1 MWYRRCAWKSDKQ
14 NLGNALLIR
23 TRGRLLSLIARILLP
38 RCVTFGTHCRIHR
51 SVRFN
56 GSEGDISLGE
66 HVTIFRYGEVMGPT
80 SIGPRTFINRSAYI
94 RAHTEIG
101 SDCAIGPFVKFVT
114 DTHEFGPSRQRAGK
128 RIFRPIKVGNGV
140 WIGAGAMILG
150 GVTIGNGAVIG
161 AGSVVA
167 KDVPPD
173 SLYAG
178 GRARLIR
185 TFPDAELPQ
194 ALSA

>member
-1 MWYRRCAWKSDKQ
+1 MVA
-14 NLGNALLIR
+14 
-23 TRGRLLSLIARILLP
+23 RLLLP
-38 RCVTFGTHCRIHR
+38 RCVKFGSYCRIDS

-56 GSEGDISLGE
+56 GAEGEISIGE
-66 HVTIFRYGEVMGPT
+66 HVAIFRYGEVMGPT

-94 RAHTEIG
+94 RAETQIG

-128 RIFRPIKVGNGV
+128 RIFRPIRVGNGV

-161 AGSVVA
+161 AGSVVT
-167 KDVPPD
+167 KDVPD
-173 SLYAG
+173 DTLYAG
-178 GRARLIR
+178 DPARLIR
-185 TFPDAELPQ
+185 EFVEAETRQ
-194 ALSA
+194 ALRA

>member
-1 MWYRRCAWKSDKQ
+1 
-14 NLGNALLIR
+14 
-23 TRGRLLSLIARILLP
+23 LLSLIARILLP
-38 RCVTFGTHCRIHR
+38 RCVTFGTHCRIDR

-56 GSEGDISLGE
+56 GSEGNISIGE
-66 HVTIFRYGEVMGPT
+66 HVTIYRFGELMGPT
-80 SIGPRTFINRSAYI
+80 SIGPRTFINRDTYI
-94 RAHTEIG
+94 RAHTSIG

-161 AGSVVA
+161 AGSVVT
-167 KDVPPD
+167 KDVPAD

-178 GRARLIR
+178 GRAQFIR
-185 TFPDAELPQ
+185 AFADAEPQ
-194 ALSA
+194 ALRA